1 MKNKGIL
8 VIIVIAAVAFLVYNA
23 AYTVDETQQV
33 IITQFGRIVGTPKTD
48 PGLRFKVPFIQ
59 RANYF
64 AKNLLDWD
72 GDPGQ
77 IPTLDKTFIWVDT
90 FARWKITDPVKFFQ
104 TVNNQFNAVGKLNDI
119 IDPSVRNAI
128 TSNSLI
134 EAVRKSSRSLDTSDV
149 DIEDRIRTSYAVTV
163 GREKITQGILKQAQ
177 PKLAQ
182 FGIELVDVKIKRI
195 NYVEQVRKSVY
206 NRMIAERKQIAERF
220 RSEGKGEAQKI
231 LGERERELKLITSE
245 AYRRAQV
252 IKGKADAE
260 VTSILAEAYG
270 ADPEFY
276 SFNKTLGIYSEA
288 LDDTSSLVLST
299 DSEGFCN
306 IRLFDV
312 HVKQVGQQP
321 DTGLLRRGDAVLSPL
336 FRRRRAR
343 STALPRC
350 SCRSRH
356 TRPATACSSRRSGS
370 T

>member
-8 VIIVIAAVAFLVYNA
+8 IVIVMAAAAFLVYNA

-90 FARWKITDPVKFFQ
+90 FARWKITDPIKFFQ
-104 TVNNQFNAVGKLNDI
+104 TVNNQFSAVGKLNDI
-119 IDPSVRNAI
+119 IDPAVRNFI
-128 TSNSLI
+128 TSYSLI
-134 EAVRKSSRSLDTSDV
+134 ETVRKSSRSLGTSDV
-149 DIEDRIRTSYAVTV
+149 ETEDRIRTSYAVNV

-206 NRMIAERKQIAERF
+206 GRMIAERKQIAEKY

-231 LGERERELKLITSE
+231 LGERERDLQEITSE
-245 AYRRAQV
+245 AYRKAQEV
-252 IKGKADAE
+252 KGKADAQA
-260 VTSILAEAYG
+260 TIIYADAYG
-270 ADPEFY
+270 VDPDFY
-276 SFNKTLGIYSEA
+276 SFVQTLEIYDQS
-288 LDDTSSLVLST
+288 LDEKNTLILST
-299 DSEGFCN
+299 DSEF
-306 IRLFDV
+306 L
-312 HVKQVGQQP
+312 KYLKEYP
-321 DTGLLRRGDAVLSPL
+321 E
-336 FRRRRAR
+336 
-343 STALPRC
+343 
-350 SCRSRH
+350 
-356 TRPATACSSRRSGS
+356 
-370 T
+370 

>member
-8 VIIVIAAVAFLVYNA
+8 IVIIIAAAAFLIYNA
-23 AYTVDETQQV
+23 AYTIDETEQV
-33 IITQFGRIVGTPKTD
+33 IITQFGRIVGSPKID

-64 AKNLLDWD
+64 PKNLLDWD

-104 TVNNQFNAVGKLNDI
+104 TVNNQFSAIGKLNDI
-119 IDPSVRNAI
+119 IDPAVRNFI
-128 TSNSLI
+128 TSHSLI
-134 EAVRKSSRSLDTSDV
+134 EAVRKSSRLLDTSDV

-206 NRMIAERKQIAERF
+206 GRMIAERKQIAEKY

-231 LGERERELKLITSE
+231 LGERERDLQEITSQ
-245 AYRRAQV
+245 AYRKAQE
-252 IKGKADAE
+252 IKGKADAQA
-260 VTSILAEAYG
+260 TIIYAQAYG
-270 ADPEFY
+270 VDPDFY
-276 SFNKTLGIYSEA
+276 SFVQTLEIYDQS
-288 LDDTSSLVLST
+288 LDDKNTLILST
-299 DSEGFCN
+299 ESEFLKYLN
-306 IRLFDV
+306 EY
-312 HVKQVGQQP
+312 P
-321 DTGLLRRGDAVLSPL
+321 E
-336 FRRRRAR
+336 
-343 STALPRC
+343 
-350 SCRSRH
+350 
-356 TRPATACSSRRSGS
+356 
-370 T
+370 

>member
-8 VIIVIAAVAFLVYNA
+8 IVIVVAAAAFLIYNA

-48 PGLRFKVPFIQ
+48 PGLKFKVPFIQ

-90 FARWKITDPVKFFQ
+90 FARWKITDPIKFFQ

-119 IDPSVRNAI
+119 IDPAVRNFI
-128 TSNSLI
+128 TSHSLI

-149 DIEDRIRTSYAVTV
+149 EIEDRIRTSYAVTV

-206 NRMIAERKQIAERF
+206 GRMIAERKQIAEKY

-231 LGERERELKLITSE
+231 LGERERDLQEITSE
-245 AYRRAQV
+245 AYRKAQE

-260 VTSILAEAYG
+260 ATIIYAEAYG
-270 ADPEFY
+270 VDPEFY
-276 SFNKTLGIYSEA
+276 SFVQTLEIYDQS
-288 LDDTSSLVLST
+288 LDEKNTLILST
-299 DSEGFCN
+299 ESEF
-306 IRLFDV
+306 L
-312 HVKQVGQQP
+312 KYLKEYP
-321 DTGLLRRGDAVLSPL
+321 E
-336 FRRRRAR
+336 
-343 STALPRC
+343 
-350 SCRSRH
+350 
-356 TRPATACSSRRSGS
+356 
-370 T
+370 